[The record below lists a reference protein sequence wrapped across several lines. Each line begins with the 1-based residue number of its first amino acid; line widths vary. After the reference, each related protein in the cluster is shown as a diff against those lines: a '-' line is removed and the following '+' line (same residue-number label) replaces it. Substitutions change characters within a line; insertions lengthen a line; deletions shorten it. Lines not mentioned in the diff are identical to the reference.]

1 MSTDELWFPFQAEND
16 VALSVYIS
24 QLKDAQSRL
33 ADVTKKKLEAI
44 QKREDDLKAQE
55 DSK

>member
-55 DSK
+55 DGK